1 MDYIHELDNFIIESD
16 ICMLEN
22 AMQIQSLNE
31 AEKSDKF
38 RKIFSAMKERI
49 SKLFESFIE
58 FVQKKL
64 KGIKEKILSMRKKSK
79 TINIKEM
86 PFNFAAVVYDEA
98 KYNELYEK
106 AGVNSLKINMEL
118 TRFSTFKVDDFMKF
132 DMNTIKEKIEDYMH
146 DKEIYNEEDL
156 NGVISLNISDY
167 LKEKEFNNTGKFIME
182 YLNELNDTLERI
194 MGQEGYFENTRKRL
208 ISILSKLSSEPATSD
223 SDSIK
228 AKEIKYQYFTRLL
241 NSSITTLKLYK
252 LCINIVD
259 TAVTNVRK
267 QFNERAPFD
276 TSEPDSFTPE

>member
-31 AEKSDKF
+31 AERSDKF
-38 RKIFSAMKERI
+38 RKIFSAMKERV

-64 KGIKEKILSMRKKSK
+64 KG
-79 TINIKEM
+79 
-86 PFNFAAVVYDEA
+86 
-98 KYNELYEK
+98 
-106 AGVNSLKINMEL
+106 
-118 TRFSTFKVDDFMKF
+118 
-132 DMNTIKEKIEDYMH
+132 IKEKIEDYMH

-156 NGVISLNISDY
+156 NGVVSLNISDY
-167 LKEKEFNNTGKFIME
+167 LKEKKFNNTGKFIMR
-182 YLNELNDTLERI
+182 YLNELNNTLEKI
-194 MGQEGYFENTRKRL
+194 TGQEGSFENTRKRL
-208 ISILSKLSSEPATSD
+208 VSIISKLSSEPAASD

-259 TAVTNVRK
+259 TAVTNIRK
-267 QFNERAPFD
+267 QFNERAPFE
-276 TSEPDSFTPE
+276 TFEPETFKFETFEPETFKFETFEP